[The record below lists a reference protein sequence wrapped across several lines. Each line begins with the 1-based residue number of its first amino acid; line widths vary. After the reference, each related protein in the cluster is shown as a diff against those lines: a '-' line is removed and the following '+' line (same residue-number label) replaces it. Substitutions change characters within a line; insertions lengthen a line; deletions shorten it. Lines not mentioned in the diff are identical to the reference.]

1 MNALTYILIAAA
13 LVVLCTIS
21 SGIYLMYK
29 GCKGSDKKLKKV
41 LKVNLTGFIP
51 TMAAALIMF
60 APTAVSAAVDST
72 ATNSNAGLGYL
83 GAALATGLACIGAGY
98 GVGVLGSASLGA
110 ISENEKMFGR
120 TLIYVGLAEGLAIY
134 GLIISIM
141 ILGNLG

>member
-1 MNALTYILIAAA
+1 MMTLNIIVVLAGLIVLSTIAAG
-13 LVVLCTIS
+13 V
-21 SGIYLMYK
+21 YLMYK
-29 GCKGSDKKLKKV
+29 GAGANELKLKKV
-41 LKVNLTGFIP
+41 LKINLTGFIP
-51 TMAAALIMF
+51 AMASALIMF
-60 APTAVSAAVDST
+60 APTAVQAASAST
-72 ATNSNAGLGYL
+72 GSDAGLGYL

-98 GVGVLGSASLGA
+98 GVGVVGAASLGA

>member
-1 MNALTYILIAAA
+1 MTTLNIIVILAGLIVLSTVAAG
-13 LVVLCTIS
+13 V
-21 SGIYLMYK
+21 YLIYK
-29 GCKGSDKKLKKV
+29 GTGANQKKLKKV
-41 LKVNLTGFIP
+41 LKFNLTGFIP
-51 TMAAALIMF
+51 SMAAALVMF
-60 APTAVSAAVDST
+60 APTAVQAADAGSSA
-72 ATNSNAGLGYL
+72 AGLGYL

-98 GVGVLGSASLGA
+98 GVGVVGAASLGA

>member
-1 MNALTYILIAAA
+1 
-13 LVVLCTIS
+13 
-21 SGIYLMYK
+21 MYK

-98 GVGVLGSASLGA
+98 GVGVVGSASLGA

>member
-98 GVGVLGSASLGA
+98 GVGVVGSASLGA
-110 ISENEKMFGR
+110 ISENEKMSF
-120 TLIYVGLAEGLAIY
+120 
-134 GLIISIM
+134 
-141 ILGNLG
+141 